1 MSAGRLGG
9 GACVRLCL
17 RLCLRRDLQKRVE
30 DDVDFTAGV
39 WLHKKVG
46 EAVEAGDTLCT
57 LHTSVAAVRVCRV
70 PTRLTC
76 WITGCNR

>member
-1 MSAGRLGG
+1 
-9 GACVRLCL
+9 
-17 RLCLRRDLQKRVE
+17 VE

-70 PTRLTC
+70 P
-76 WITGCNR
+76 